1 MNKNNF
7 IKCVSD
13 LLRENNIKKPV
24 SIPRQVFHISDDEG
38 NSKDFTIKKTDK
50 SVIYTT
56 DDISTIIDAC
66 ICVIQNALK
75 HGETISFHG
84 FGSIG
89 LNYRKPRMTKRVG
102 TDENII
108 IEGRYVPKFSFGKDL
123 RMCAKIYEL
132 SLEDRVPEPE
142 PVYDD
147 IDLKGGE

>member
-142 PVYDD
+142 PVHDD
-147 IDLKGGE
+147 IDLEGGE

>member
-147 IDLKGGE
+147 IDLEGGE

>member
-1 MNKNNF
+1 MNRKNF

-13 LLRENNIKKPV
+13 ILRENNIKKPV
-24 SIPRQVFHISDDEG
+24 SIPKQVFHISDDEG

-102 TDENII
+102 TDENVI

-132 SLEDRVPEPE
+132 SLEDRAPEPE

-147 IDLKGGE
+147 MDSEGGE

>member
-147 IDLKGGE
+147 INLEGGE